1 MAWANI
7 MDHRARF
14 GSLAVTM
21 LKLNLR
27 FSGYLQLHSVSFI
40 FNYFYQWNVIVAF
53 RGTFRNRYANWFST
67 IMKPLPPKYSFQTLT
82 WPNHSTNMPLACSK
96 VAFCLLRC
104 LTFVFNHFSTP
115 FYEQTFIHSSSIR
128 NRSACKLVV
137 SALQSFCASR
147 LSPSQTWSLSNS
159 LVKPEAAQSSP
170 NVIFKSIA
178 PQHQWLG
185 VSFWFGR
192 LSACFPPEIAVT
204 TQRPDIVI
212 FSGSKKA
219 VLLRVIEL
227 TVPLEDRVT
236 ASHPQRK

>member
-1 MAWANI
+1 MAWANS

-14 GSLAVTM
+14 GSLAVTT

-27 FSGYLQLHSVSFI
+27 FSGYLQLHLVSFI

-53 RGTFRNRYANWFST
+53 RGTFRHRYANWFST
-67 IMKPLPPKYSFQTLT
+67 IMRPLPPKYSFQTLT

-128 NRSACKLVV
+128 YRSACKLVV

-159 LVKPEAAQSSP
+159 LVKHELHNRHPMSSSKALLLNTNDWEFLFDLGDSQLVFPQRLRSPLNGLILSSFLGQKRQS
-170 NVIFKSIA
+170 F
-178 PQHQWLG
+178 
-185 VSFWFGR
+185 
-192 LSACFPPEIAVT
+192 
-204 TQRPDIVI
+204 
-212 FSGSKKA
+212 
-219 VLLRVIEL
+219 RVIEL